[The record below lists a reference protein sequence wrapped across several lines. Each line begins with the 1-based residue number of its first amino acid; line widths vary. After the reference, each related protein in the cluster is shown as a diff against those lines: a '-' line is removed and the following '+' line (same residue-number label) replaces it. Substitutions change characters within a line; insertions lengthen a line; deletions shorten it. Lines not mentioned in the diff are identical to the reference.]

1 VKREENAFK
10 YIANVNIEK
19 GTQIFAPYGVRKRLS
34 NAQLLMDYGFV
45 WPFNPHDVVIFH
57 FEIPLTDPY
66 YEEKIELLEQ
76 AHLFRDDYN
85 VYLGEY
91 PEDLMAAIR
100 INCLSVI
107 DLQDPQLTEAATKKQ
122 KIHDSNEKLTL
133 MYQKK
138 NTKRETDYVIILL

>member
-1 VKREENAFK
+1 
-10 YIANVNIEK
+10 
-19 GTQIFAPYGVRKRLS
+19 
-34 NAQLLMDYGFV
+34 MDYGFV

-107 DLQDPQLTEAATKKQ
+107 DLQDPQLTEAATKKTENSRLQ
-122 KIHDSNEKLTL
+122 RKTHTHDIVGIGTKITRRICDF
-133 MYQKK
+133 Y
-138 NTKRETDYVIILL
+138 